1 MNKSPFLIRLN
12 SADCITL
19 VGLLFSAIAMG
30 CALHKQL
37 LLSVAWLF
45 LAMLV
50 DALDGIWARHNKLVR
65 AFGRY
70 LDGFMDQLIYL
81 ISPAV
86 VFYLSGFDGY
96 WSLFLLLMMACGSIR
111 LSVFNDVGNIEGN
124 SGLSYPGMPVFWS
137 LFILGAY
144 LLLRLVLPPLPG
156 YLLLS
161 VALLMFSIAMLW
173 RRPFYK
179 FKHLSIIILITLSG
193 AFSFALLHF
202 RGFHVV

>member
-19 VGLLFSAIAMG
+19 VGLLFSAVAMG

-50 DALDGIWARHNKLVR
+50 DALDGIWARRNKLVR

-124 SGLSYPGMPVFWS
+124 RGLSYPGMPVFWS

-193 AFSFALLHF
+193 AFSFVLLHF

>member
-19 VGLLFSAIAMG
+19 VGLLFSAVAMG

-50 DALDGIWARHNKLVR
+50 DALDGIWARRNKLVR

-124 SGLSYPGMPVFWS
+124 RGLSYPGMPVFWS

-193 AFSFALLHF
+193 AFSFVLLHF
-202 RGFHVV
+202 RGCHVV

>member
-1 MNKSPFLIRLN
+1 MNKSPFLVRLS

-19 VGLLFSAIAMG
+19 VGLLFSAVAMG

-37 LLSVAWLF
+37 FLSVAWLF
-45 LAMLV
+45 LAMLA
-50 DALDGIWARHNKLVR
+50 DALDGIWARRNKLVR
-65 AFGRY
+65 SFGRY

-124 SGLSYPGMPVFWS
+124 SGFSYPGMPVFWS
-137 LFILGAY
+137 LFILGTY

-161 VALLMFSIAMLW
+161 IALLLFSIAMLW

-202 RGFHVV
+202 RGFYVV

>member
-19 VGLLFSAIAMG
+19 VGLIFSAVAMG

-124 SGLSYPGMPVFWS
+124 RGLSYPGMPVFWS

-193 AFSFALLHF
+193 AFSFVLLHF

>member
-19 VGLLFSAIAMG
+19 VGLLFSAVAMG

-50 DALDGIWARHNKLVR
+50 DALDGIWARRNKLVR

-124 SGLSYPGMPVFWS
+124 RGLSYPGMPVFWS

-193 AFSFALLHF
+193 TFSFALLHF